1 MSKISIQKVFNSPIS
16 SNCYLIYNK
25 DSTSCILVDPGTYD
39 NTNHLSHFLKANNLN
54 LNYVILTHEHFDHIA
69 GVISLQEKYQ
79 FELCCSKNTEVAL
92 TDPKRNLSAF
102 NDQMNP
108 VIINHEPTVLGGNE
122 ELILLGTKFHF
133 LLTPGHSPGSLC
145 FLFEQNFFSGDTL
158 LNQQKARLN
167 LPGSDKNQY
176 KLSMQKIN
184 QFLKPGMTVY
194 PGHGEPFIYNFNS

>member
-1 MSKISIQKVFNSPIS
+1 MLTIDQIPNSPIS
-16 SNCYLIYNK
+16 SNSYLIYTK
-25 DSTSCILVDPGTYD
+25 ESSSCIIIDPGTFD
-39 NTNHLSHFLKANNLN
+39 GKANLN
-54 LNYVILTHEHFDHIA
+54 LFLKKNDLNVKYVILTHEHFDHIA

-79 FELCCSKNTEVAL
+79 FELCCSKNTAVAL

-108 VIINHEPTVLGGNE
+108 VIINHEPTVLGDNE

-167 LPGSDKNQY
+167 LPGSDKHQY
-176 KLSMQKIN
+176 KLSIQKIN
-184 QFLKPGMTVY
+184 QFLKPGLTVY
-194 PGHGEPFIYNFNS
+194 PGHGESFIYNFNS